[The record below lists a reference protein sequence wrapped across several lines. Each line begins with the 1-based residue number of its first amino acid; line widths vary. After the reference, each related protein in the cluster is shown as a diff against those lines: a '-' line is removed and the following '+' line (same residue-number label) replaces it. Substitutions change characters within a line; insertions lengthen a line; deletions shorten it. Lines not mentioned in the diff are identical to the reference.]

1 MSLNIVIN
9 KFFNVFEFKTCIVLV
24 TVALFY
30 IINDYSTIARVN
42 LTSLL
47 YIYIAIFG
55 NRHHVTYINP

>member
-9 KFFNVFEFKTCIVLV
+9 KFFNVFEFKICIVLV

-47 YIYIAIFG
+47 FLVIAI
-55 NRHHVTYINP
+55 T